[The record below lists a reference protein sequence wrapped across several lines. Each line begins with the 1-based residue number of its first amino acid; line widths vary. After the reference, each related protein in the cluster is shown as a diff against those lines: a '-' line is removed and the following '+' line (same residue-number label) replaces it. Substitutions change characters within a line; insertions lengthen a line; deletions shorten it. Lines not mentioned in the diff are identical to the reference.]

1 VRWSAYLPLAAFLVL
16 AGFFSLAIFGGD
28 PSKLP
33 SALEGKLVPQ
43 FSLPALEGSGV
54 EGFATADLQTGD
66 VVLVNVWASWC
77 VPCRQEHPLLMAL
90 AARTDIAIYGLN
102 YKDGPA
108 DAALFL
114 AEGGNP
120 YKRVGV
126 DRSGRVG
133 IDWGVYGVPETFV
146 VTGEGRIA
154 YKHIGPLSQK
164 AIETKLLPAI
174 EAARLASSSPLA
186 APKVP
191 GS

>member
-1 VRWSAYLPLAAFLVL
+1 MRWSAYLPLGAFLVL

-43 FSLPALEGSGV
+43 FALPALQGSGV
-54 EGFATADLQTGD
+54 DGFSTADLQTGE

-90 AARTDIAIYGLN
+90 AERTGITIYGLN
-102 YKDGPA
+102 YKDDPA
-108 DAALFL
+108 AARLFL

-120 YKRVGV
+120 YTRIGA

-146 VTGEGRIA
+146 VTGGGRIS
-154 YKHIGPLSQK
+154 YKHIGPLSQS
-164 AIETKLLPAI
+164 AIEAKLLPAI
-174 EAARLASSSPLA
+174 EAVRLVSDQPRPAS
-186 APKVP
+186 
-191 GS
+191 

>member
-1 VRWSAYLPLAAFLVL
+1 MRWSAYLPLAAFLVL

-43 FSLPALEGSGV
+43 FTLPALEGSEV
-54 EGFATADLQTGD
+54 EGFGTADLHNGD

-77 VPCRQEHPLLMAL
+77 VPCRKEHPLLMAL
-90 AARTDIAIYGLN
+90 AARTGIILYGLN
-102 YKDGPA
+102 YKDDPA
-108 DAALFL
+108 AARLFL

-120 YKRVGV
+120 YQRIGA

-154 YKHIGPLSQK
+154 YKHIGPLSQS
-164 AIETKLLPAI
+164 AIETVLLPAI
-174 EAARLASSSPLA
+174 EAARLAPVPLA
-186 APKVP
+186 S